1 VRVSRELGGLLGDS
15 GPLALAHGA
24 KLGDAGVMAESD
36 HSFEDQTGE
45 LPLSAPAGLSVWEH
59 KVFEEVLSHI
69 DEEREVLEVY
79 AEAVSTTSSK
89 AARFLMELILNDE
102 QRHHKLLRDLAET
115 IAAFPLEGP
124 VPFLDYKPNP
134 ALQKAARDLLSV
146 ERADLDG
153 LHELKKELRPVA
165 ETSLWSLLV
174 ELLVRDTEKHIEILK
189 FLERHA
195 SGTRG

>member
-1 VRVSRELGGLLGDS
+1 MDDAYVMNDVATGSSNGSQET
-15 GPLALAHGA
+15 PL
-24 KLGDAGVMAESD
+24 
-36 HSFEDQTGE
+36 Q
-45 LPLSAPAGLSVWEH
+45 APPGLSVWEH
-59 KVFEEVLSHI
+59 KVFEELLSHI

-79 AEAVSTTSSK
+79 KDAASTTSSK
-89 AARFLMELILNDE
+89 AARFLMELILADE

-115 IAAFPLEGP
+115 IASFPSEGP

-134 ALQKAARDLLSV
+134 ALQKATRDLLSV
-146 ERADLDG
+146 ERTDLDG
-153 LHELKKELRPVA
+153 LHKLKKELRPVA

-195 SGTRG
+195 SGTTG